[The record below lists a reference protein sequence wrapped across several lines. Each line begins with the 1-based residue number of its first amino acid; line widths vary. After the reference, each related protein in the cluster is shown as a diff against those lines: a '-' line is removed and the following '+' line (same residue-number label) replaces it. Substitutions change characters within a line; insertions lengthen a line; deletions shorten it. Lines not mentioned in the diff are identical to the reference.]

1 VHLFWP
7 ISGRA
12 HSSIDG
18 DWNEDILLVVKMEK
32 SLGHVHQL

>member
-1 VHLFWP
+1 MP
-7 ISGRA
+7 CSGGT
-12 HSSIDG
+12 IDGDG